1 MMDFID
7 EAAMSEMMNALRLM
21 TRRAYALQHLRIQTG
36 LRLCANFRDKLKES
50 VEEEET
56 EDREE
61 QFRQLNMFKR
71 RRQRGEKPAPA
82 PE

>member
-7 EAAMSEMMNALRLM
+7 EAAMSKMMNALRLM
-21 TRRAYALQHLRIQTG
+21 SRGAYALQHLRMQTG

-61 QFRQLNMFKR
+61 QFRQLNMFKG

>member
-7 EAAMSEMMNALRLM
+7 EAAMSKMMNALRLM
-21 TRRAYALQHLRIQTG
+21 SRGAYALQHTG

-61 QFRQLNMFKR
+61 QFRQLNMFKG

>member
-7 EAAMSEMMNALRLM
+7 EAAMSKMMNALRLM
-21 TRRAYALQHLRIQTG
+21 SRGAYALQHTG

-50 VEEEET
+50 VEEEEET

-61 QFRQLNMFKR
+61 QFRQLNMFKG

>member
-1 MMDFID
+1 M
-7 EAAMSEMMNALRLM
+7 
-21 TRRAYALQHLRIQTG
+21 QTG

-50 VEEEET
+50 VEEEEET
-56 EDREE
+56 EDRKE

-82 PE
+82 PEALRVGKYAQPIDQEPVL

>member
-21 TRRAYALQHLRIQTG
+21 TRSAYALQHSG
-36 LRLCANFRDKLKES
+36 CAPTSATNLKES

-61 QFRQLNMFKR
+61 QFRQLNMFKG
-71 RRQRGEKPAPA
+71 RRQHGEKPALA